1 MPIIDIFE
9 RLVAQGKTIVLATH
23 DLHTTRTWAGRV
35 IVMDGGRV
43 VADGPTQHI
52 FRDPA
57 TLERTSL
64 NVVMGN
70 LEQA

>member
-1 MPIIDIFE
+1 
-9 RLVAQGKTIVLATH
+9 VLATH